1 MDVWIYYKI
10 DQHNLFHVILNF
22 YMYYDYNDIPQGVLI
37 SQLYDVFVK
46 LVGELLIVFSIKKNV
61 AHHLTTI
68 IGKMSFF

>member
-1 MDVWIYYKI
+1 
-10 DQHNLFHVILNF
+10 
-22 YMYYDYNDIPQGVLI
+22 MYYDYNDIAQGVLI

-68 IGKMSFF
+68 IGKMSFFNQCINEKGDIDNSRATDTGGP